1 MTPKFIAPNLITL
14 AGWVFSVVPWII
26 LFGLYGP
33 AMSNDPKYPIPSWY
47 FFGQAVCYFIYR
59 ILDEVDGKHA
69 RNINNSSPLG
79 LFFDHGVDAMS
90 VGIQGM
96 IHART
101 MQFGNCIF
109 GFSGLAAISAIFHT
123 NTAEEY
129 YTGILVLKECNG
141 VTDLSFILY
150 GVMIVAGTFG
160 NEVFTQDLYM
170 GWSAGNLINLFIAVS
185 QFCQIFLLI
194 R

>member
-1 MTPKFIAPNLITL
+1 M
-14 AGWVFSVVPWII
+14 AGWVFSVGPWLI

-33 AMSNDPKYPIPSWY
+33 AMSADPKYPIPGAY
-47 FFGQAVCYFIYR
+47 FFGQAICYFIYR

-79 LFFDHGVDAMS
+79 LFFDHGVDAFS

-109 GFSGLAAISAIFHT
+109 AFAGLAAISAVFHT
-123 NTAEEY
+123 ITADEY
-129 YTGILVLKECNG
+129 YTGVLILQECNG

-150 GVMIVAGTFG
+150 GVLIIAGIFG
-160 NEVFTQDLYM
+160 SEVFGKDLYM
-170 GWSAGNLINLFIAVS
+170 GWSAGNLINLFITVS
-185 QFCQIFLLI
+185 QFSTIIFT
-194 R
+194 